1 MNTKRVVQVVVAVLL
16 VMGVLFGAGVVGF
29 RVGVAQSPQ
38 IAEQMAQWRQTMRPP
53 VAPGAPAAPD
63 GAVTPPQN
71 GPFGRGQMGRGQM
84 GQMGRGQMN
93 YGHGAGY
100 GAMPMRGGFGGGLG
114 IIGGL
119 FRLLFGI
126 ALFFLVLRL
135 IGRFMWGKRMGW
147 GGGHGWGRHWG
158 GPNGDDVPPHFAEWY
173 RRMRAKET
181 GVKAEDAPAP
191 SEAPKAE

>member
-1 MNTKRVVQVVVAVLL
+1 MHRARGDGRLDRRGSGRFGGRHWGRGRGSIAAAVLREEI
-16 VMGVLFGAGVVGF
+16 VH
-29 RVGVAQSPQ
+29 R
-38 IAEQMAQWRQTMRPP
+38 RPRR
-53 VAPGAPAAPD
+53 D
-63 GAVTPPQN
+63 GSVRA
-71 GPFGRGQMGRGQM
+71 GRGGRLLG
-84 GQMGRGQMN
+84 
-93 YGHGAGY
+93 
-100 GAMPMRGGFGGGLG
+100 RGGFGGGLG

-181 GVKAEDAPAP
+181 GVKTEDAPAP
-191 SEAPKAE
+191 SEPPKSE